1 MNNEMSWLV
10 FILVAGLTSGVTTA
24 AGVFVRELARK
35 AARGELERNRVA
47 GMRTKATLASDE
59 AWLAGHIAAEADSV
73 RGAQAM
79 IAGSIV
85 AFVIPAVL
93 GMASVIGAEGALV
106 TWTVLLMLGVGALV
120 VYMLR
125 ATRAA
130 NMSARAMGKTS

>member
-1 MNNEMSWLV
+1 MPWAG
-10 FILVAGLTSGVTTA
+10 FILVAGLTSGITAA

-73 RGAQAM
+73 LGGHAM
-79 IAGSIV
+79 IGS
-85 AFVIPAVL
+85 
-93 GMASVIGAEGALV
+93 SVIAFAAPALLGIVGVIRAEVALIV
-106 TWTVLLMLGVGALV
+106 WTVLLMIGVAVLLI
-120 VYMLR
+120 YMVR

-130 NMSARAMGKTS
+130 NHAARAVNVES